1 MLSLLEQLVASR
13 GTLAAL
19 ATASDLPICIKAG
32 LSSGIHAYY
41 TTSAGVQQKK
51 VLGS

>member
-1 MLSLLEQLVASR
+1 MLSLLERLVASR
-13 GTLAAL
+13 GTLA

-32 LSSGIHAYY
+32 LSSGIHAYTN